1 MSNIS
6 STPQI
11 ILPYYS
17 SHKDFIL
24 LEEICRAI
32 GKCLSA
38 HTPIRNLQYS
48 NNIKTIRM
56 ILCILSITCHLYPC
70 ILANKLVLFLC
81 ALAFLWIKHL
91 KAICNKLLFQ
101 LFSVK
106 VLFKESIHPLA
117 ILLPVITE
125 TPGMCRAM
133 KHHEHLWRG
142 LGGV

>member
-117 ILLPVITE
+117 ILLPVITA

-133 KHHEHLWRG
+133 KHPEHLWRG

>member
-1 MSNIS
+1 
-6 STPQI
+6 
-11 ILPYYS
+11 
-17 SHKDFIL
+17 
-24 LEEICRAI
+24 
-32 GKCLSA
+32 
-38 HTPIRNLQYS
+38 
-48 NNIKTIRM
+48 M